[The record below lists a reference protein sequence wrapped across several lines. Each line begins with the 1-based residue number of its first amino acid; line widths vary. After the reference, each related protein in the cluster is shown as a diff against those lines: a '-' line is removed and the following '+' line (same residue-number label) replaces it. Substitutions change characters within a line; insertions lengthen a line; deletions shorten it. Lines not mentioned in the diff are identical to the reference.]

1 MPLLSAPSIT
11 ELAASISED
20 PSMQKKQHMQTNILK
35 VILINT
41 EYRFY
46 LDLLYQLNSQRVLL
60 LSLRFDLHELYSF
73 L

>member
-11 ELAASISED
+11 ELAASITED
-20 PSMQKKQHMQTNILK
+20 PSKQKKQHMQTNILK

-41 EYRFY
+41 EDRFY

>member
-20 PSMQKKQHMQTNILK
+20 PSMQKKQHMQPNILK